1 NQTPAISAPATASG
15 SEGAAIATIT
25 ATATDADASNNL
37 TITQSGK
44 PASLTFTAQA
54 AGPSPRTATIT
65 GTPGFSDAGSYTIVW
80 TVNDGSGATNATAS
94 TNTVL
99 TIANT
104 NQAPAITAPA
114 TASGVE
120 NSPIATI
127 TATATDADGA
137 ANNLTIT
144 QSGKPAS
151 LTFTAQAA
159 GPSPRTAT
167 ITGTPAFTDA
177 GSYTIVSTPT
187 RRSSALNATAST
199 NTVLTIA
206 NTNQTPAISAPAT
219 ASGVENI
226 AIAHITATVTDT
238 DRIANNPTKTK
249 SGKPA
254 SLTFTAQ
261 AAGPSPRTA
270 TITGTP

>member
-1 NQTPAISAPATASG
+1 MAQIS
-15 SEGAAIATIT
+15 
-25 ATATDADASNNL
+25 
-37 TITQSGK
+37 
-44 PASLTFTAQA
+44 
-54 AGPSPRTATIT
+54 
-65 GTPGFSDAGSYTIVW
+65 GTPGFNDAGTYTIVW
-80 TVNDGSGATNATAS
+80 TVNDGTGTTNVTAS

-104 NQAPAITAPA
+104 NQTPAISSPA

-167 ITGTPAFTDA
+167 ITGTPGFSDA
-177 GSYTIVSTPT
+177 GSYTIVWTVNDGTGTLTLPA
-187 RRSSALNATAST
+187 ALPI
-199 NTVLTIA
+199 VLTIA
-206 NTNQTPAISAPAT
+206 NTNQTPAISSPAT
-219 ASGVENI
+219 ASG
-226 AIAHITATVTDT
+226 
-238 DRIANNPTKTK
+238 
-249 SGKPA
+249 
-254 SLTFTAQ
+254 
-261 AAGPSPRTA
+261 
-270 TITGTP
+270 